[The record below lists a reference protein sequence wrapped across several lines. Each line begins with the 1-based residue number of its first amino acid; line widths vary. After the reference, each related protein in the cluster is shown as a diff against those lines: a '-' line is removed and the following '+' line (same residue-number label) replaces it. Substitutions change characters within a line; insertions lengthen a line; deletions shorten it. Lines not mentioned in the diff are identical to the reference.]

1 MLNLSSEQKMLDL
14 LSRLNQF
21 KQMLKLNVNELS
33 EDNILIENKI
43 KNILYLSECLDDKRK
58 KEMREE
64 LNQYIDE
71 AIFDVSNRL
80 GEVTNF
86 RGNLVIET
94 KMDPEFQFNLNI
106 SQLYDQVYSYSSKLE
121 SFQLL
126 LDTLVSKGI
135 KNEFSDGD
143 SIIDIVDDIRYV
155 ITKLSNSKY
164 RKEIEDKFQL
174 VIDQYISVV
183 QNIIDDD
190 QLLMNTKYYE
200 IEHELRKELI
210 PILELM
216 NHYAYLDRYEEHKA
230 NSANLLSQLSNSL
243 AIVNSSE
250 RLEMTD
256 EIRLQPITSLVM
268 ELYYSVLG
276 DNIFDSET
284 IESIKSDLIGCIQ
297 KWITDLET
305 SSVKTLEEY
314 NGILFHIL
322 SDIVKVSMKI
332 DKYLLKIQEYHK
344 YIK

>member
-1 MLNLSSEQKMLDL
+1 M
-14 LSRLNQF
+14 
-21 KQMLKLNVNELS
+21 
-33 EDNILIENKI
+33 
-43 KNILYLSECLDDKRK
+43 
-58 KEMREE
+58 
-64 LNQYIDE
+64 
-71 AIFDVSNRL
+71 
-80 GEVTNF
+80 
-86 RGNLVIET
+86 
-94 KMDPEFQFNLNI
+94 
-106 SQLYDQVYSYSSKLE
+106 
-121 SFQLL
+121 L

-190 QLLMNTKYYE
+190 ELLMNTKYYE

-268 ELYYSVLG
+268 ELYYSVF
-276 DNIFDSET
+276 DNDVLSENVKNIIRDDLISCIESACSFLENHT
-284 IESIKSDLIGCIQ
+284 IESIN
-297 KWITDLET
+297 
-305 SSVKTLEEY
+305 EY
-314 NGILFHIL
+314 NRTIQRIL
-322 SDIVKVSMKI
+322 SEVIGVSRKV
-332 DKYLLKIQEYHK
+332 DDYLFEIYEYRK
-344 YIK
+344 CVLLEKKLN